1 MQHGQSTRLW
11 DAVGPE
17 PSLRWPRLFA
27 NTAGDSPYHK
37 GKTMTADVRQGRPS
51 RAARAAFAWFTLSA
65 AAIAVFT
72 PLPYLTE
79 SLSTLAEAPTGA
91 IAANY
96 ADRPTAI
103 QVAFY
108 AHVIGGGLALA
119 LSPPQFIARLR
130 HRVPRA
136 HRAIGRLAVG
146 SMVVGGVAGA
156 VLSTTNLA
164 GPVGTAGFGLLGV
177 LWVAFAVT
185 AVVAIRRGDVAAH
198 RRWMVRAF
206 ALTYAAVTLRL
217 WLGLLIGVHV
227 AAGVPQSEAFDR
239 SYLFVP
245 FLCWVP
251 NLLVAELYLRRRS
264 QSRERHQRPTPGFG
278 ATVTLASRRV
288 AQTRR

>member
-1 MQHGQSTRLW
+1 
-11 DAVGPE
+11 
-17 PSLRWPRLFA
+17 
-27 NTAGDSPYHK
+27 
-37 GKTMTADVRQGRPS
+37 MTTDVFRRRPS
-51 RAARAAFAWFTLSA
+51 RAAARAGFAWFTLSA
-65 AAIAVFT
+65 AAIAVYA

-79 SLSTLAEAPTGA
+79 SLSTLAETPTGA

-96 ADRPTAI
+96 ADRSAAI

-119 LSPPQFIARLR
+119 LSPLQFIARLR
-130 HRVPRA
+130 DRVPRA
-136 HRAIGRLAVG
+136 HRAIGRAAVG
-146 SMVVGGVAGA
+146 SMIVGGVAGA

-185 AVVAIRRGDVAAH
+185 AVVAIRRGDVTAH

-217 WLGLLIGVHV
+217 WLALLMGAHL
-227 AAGVPQSEAFDR
+227 AAGYALPEAFTR
-239 SYLFVP
+239 SYVFVP

-251 NLLVAELYLRRRS
+251 NLLVAELYLRRRPP
-264 QSRERHQRPTPGFG
+264 SRVHHQRPTPGSG
-278 ATVTLASRRV
+278 ATMTVADRGV
-288 AQTRR
+288 AQARR